1 MFYLFANTK
10 ERHENRQFFFATWV
24 IVSVK
29 EMLSMS
35 NRTNSELSG
44 ARHWT
49 SVGRVIPNFE

>member
-1 MFYLFANTK
+1 MKTGN
-10 ERHENRQFFFATWV
+10 FFFATWV

-35 NRTNSELSG
+35 NRTNNELSG